1 MRTKNEKMRRKLS
14 SAFTLV
20 EMLLVMT
27 IIGFL
32 AAVVVAK
39 FAGRGKDAMI
49 KATRASIAGISTA
62 LETYEIDCGQF
73 PSSLQALVH
82 SSGEPNWKGP
92 YFKSSGGDTPTD
104 SWGTPFSYT
113 PKENDFEIRS
123 AGPDKTMGSSDDIT
137 N

>member
-1 MRTKNEKMRRKLS
+1 MS

-27 IIGFL
+27 IIGIL
-32 AAVVVAK
+32 AAVVVAR
-39 FAGRGKDAMI
+39 FGSAGKDARI
-49 KATRASIAGISTA
+49 KATRASIQGISTA
-62 LETYEIDCGQF
+62 VQAYEIDCGNY
-73 PSSLQALVH
+73 PTTLQALTH

-92 YFKSSGGDTPTD
+92 YISGAGGDVPAD

-113 PKENDFEIRS
+113 PKENDFEVRS
-123 AGPDKTMGSSDDIT
+123 AGPDKTIGSSDDIT